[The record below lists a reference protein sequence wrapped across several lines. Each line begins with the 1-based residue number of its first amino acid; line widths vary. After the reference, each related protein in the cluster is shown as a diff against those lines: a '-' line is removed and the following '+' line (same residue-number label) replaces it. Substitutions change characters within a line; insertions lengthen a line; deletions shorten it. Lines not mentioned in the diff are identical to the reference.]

1 MATLWED
8 DAAELRRRWWV
19 AARIVIRNVTASV
32 IALAFVTIYEA
43 LAEGE
48 SLRTAVD
55 QTWRHLGRD
64 GLSVLLLILAFLLI
78 LLSVRR
84 LQRWY
89 LPIRGPLPREADPTV
104 QKQALLPPLLT
115 AGVAFTLW
123 ELRGIIVGIERSGG
137 PLPTDTMFH
146 TLVSNGMAGLI
157 AAVLVYFATEALWQ
171 HELPLFFPDGKIP
184 RGRVRFTVRTRI
196 LLLFVMG
203 MTSLVYLAVVAYHW
217 AERLLDAQVPE
228 AVLHTLLYVEVLIIA
243 AAGLTAFTLAATLGA
258 TLINGLKRIHEGLQ
272 RVERGDLETRVRV
285 YTNDEIGELAEGF
298 NRMVEGLRAQQV
310 TRYLFNHYVSPE
322 VANYALQHGA
332 ERGGVLTEATVLF
345 SDIRS
350 FTTLAEGLPPTKVM
364 TLLNRYFQAMEEA
377 IRAYGGI
384 INKFVGDSLMAI
396 FGTPLN
402 PLPDHAEAS
411 VWAAA
416 EMMRTLRLFNE
427 AQRVR
432 GEPTLRI
439 GIGIATGT
447 VVAGNV
453 GGTERIEYTLIG
465 NTVNVASRL
474 ESMTKK
480 MGVPILLAEATAQAA
495 SASLPL
501 RLLGAVKV
509 RGKQEPVTVYTLEM
523 SYDEEEP

>member
-1 MATLWED
+1 MTVLWED
-8 DAAELRRRWWV
+8 DAAERRRRWWV

-32 IALAFVTIYEA
+32 IALAFVTIYDA

-48 SLRTAVD
+48 SLRTAID
-55 QTWRHLGRD
+55 QTLASLGRD
-64 GLSVLLLILAFLLI
+64 KISLLLLGLAFLLI
-78 LLSVRR
+78 FFSVRH

-89 LPIRGPLPREADPTV
+89 LPFKGPLPREADVTV
-104 QKQALLPPLLT
+104 QKQALLPPMLT
-115 AGVAFTLW
+115 AGIAFTLW
-123 ELRGIIVGIERSGG
+123 TLRGLIVGLERSGG
-137 PLPTDTMFH
+137 TLPTETMFH
-146 TLVSNGMAGLI
+146 TLLSNGMAGLI
-157 AAVLVYFATEALWQ
+157 AAVLAYFATEALWQ
-171 HELPLFFPDGKIP
+171 HELPLFFPDGQMP
-184 RGRVRFTVRTRI
+184 RGRVRFTVRMRI

-217 AERLLDAQVPE
+217 AKRLLYTSIPE
-228 AVLHTLLYVEVLIIA
+228 HMLHALLYVEVLIIA

-258 TLINGLKRIHEGLQ
+258 SLINGLKRIQEGLQ
-272 RVERGDLETRVRV
+272 RVERGDLDVRVRV
-285 YTNDEIGELAEGF
+285 YTNDEINELAEGF
-298 NRMVEGLRAQQV
+298 NRMVEGLRSQQV

-322 VANYALQHGA
+322 VANYALEHGA

-345 SDIRS
+345 SDIRD
-350 FTTLAEGLPPTKVM
+350 FTAMAEKLPPATVM
-364 TLLNRYFQAMEEA
+364 ALLNRYFQAMEEA

-402 PLPDHAEAS
+402 PLADHAEAAI
-411 VWAAA
+411 WAAA
-416 EMMRTLRLFNE
+416 EMTRTLRLFNE

-474 ESMTKK
+474 EAMTKK
-480 MGVPILLAEATAQAA
+480 MGVPILLSEETARAA
-495 SASLPL
+495 SETFPL
-501 RLLGAVKV
+501 RLLGSVNV
-509 RGKQEPVTVYTLEM
+509 RGKQEPVTVYTVDAPL
-523 SYDEEEP
+523 